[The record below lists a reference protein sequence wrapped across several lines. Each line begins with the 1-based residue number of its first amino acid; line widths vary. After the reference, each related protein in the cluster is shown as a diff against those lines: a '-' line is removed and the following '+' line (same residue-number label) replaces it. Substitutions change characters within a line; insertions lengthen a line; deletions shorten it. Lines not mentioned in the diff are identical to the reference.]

1 MIHKHIFYLQ
11 QIHGKES
18 QQQMPNGMQHIRR
31 RASGSA
37 TNIVGSLQPSPSSIP
52 RMMGGMNNISVTF
65 QGGGNTLS
73 TPPSTLANNGGIVHA
88 TRTSASNVRNRQ
100 LSGPI
105 QNAVS
110 PMSGHIQNPPTSQG
124 MVPNRIQGLNIQP
137 GGSISNTNAL
147 GIGRTSQ
154 NIRQIQPLNQ
164 IQIPGSNYVQVP
176 SNQLPPQLPSISQP
190 SLAQNPRQAS
200 PQQQPHNS
208 NGVGGQSLLQQ
219 LLSE

>member
-1 MIHKHIFYLQ
+1 
-11 QIHGKES
+11 
-18 QQQMPNGMQHIRR
+18 MQNIRR

-37 TNIVGSLQPSPSSIP
+37 TNVVGPLQPSPSSIP

-65 QGGGNTLS
+65 QGAGNNLNTA
-73 TPPSTLANNGGIVHA
+73 PSTVVNNGGVVHA

-105 QNAVS
+105 QNSVNPIPAQ
-110 PMSGHIQNPPTSQG
+110 MQNPATNQG
-124 MVPNRIQGLNIQP
+124 SLSNRIPGPNIQP
-137 GGSISNTNAL
+137 SGSISNSNPL
-147 GIGRTSQ
+147 MGRSSQ
-154 NIRQIQPLNQ
+154 NLRQMQPLNQ

-176 SNQLPPQLPSISQP
+176 SNQLPPQQPSISQP
-190 SLAQNPRQAS
+190 SLAQQPRQVS

>member
-1 MIHKHIFYLQ
+1 MIHKHVFYLQ
-11 QIHGKES
+11 HIHGKES

-124 MVPNRIQGLNIQP
+124 MIPNRIQGLNIQP

-176 SNQLPPQLPSISQP
+176 SNQLPPQQPSISQP
-190 SLAQNPRQAS
+190 SLAQQPRQAS
-200 PQQQPHNS
+200 PQQPPHNS